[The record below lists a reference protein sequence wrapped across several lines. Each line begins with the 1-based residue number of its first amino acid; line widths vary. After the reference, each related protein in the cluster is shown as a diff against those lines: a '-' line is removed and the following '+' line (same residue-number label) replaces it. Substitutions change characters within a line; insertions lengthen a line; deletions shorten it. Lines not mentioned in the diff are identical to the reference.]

1 MTLGLHHA
9 QLMLHAQQRAED
21 VGIEDGRV
29 ALGGMFYNR
38 TGLAFGSGSVYRHI
52 KATEACHGL
61 IDEVSYVVLVP
72 YIRIHE
78 FRLRPRVRAAQ
89 SPNFGRLHHVDQ
101 RQRCA
106 RPLFREGQG
115 GGSSNA
121 RKGASDQNNRGLIM
135 PRRRFERSQNAAE

>member
-78 FRLRPRVRAAQ
+78 FRLRVESAQLSHQISADFITSTSDNDALAPSFAKARAA
-89 SPNFGRLHHVDQ
+89 
-101 RQRCA
+101 A
-106 RPLFREGQG
+106 RP
-115 GGSSNA
+115 
-121 RKGASDQNNRGLIM
+121 M
-135 PRRRFERSQNAAE
+135 PERAPVIKTTGV